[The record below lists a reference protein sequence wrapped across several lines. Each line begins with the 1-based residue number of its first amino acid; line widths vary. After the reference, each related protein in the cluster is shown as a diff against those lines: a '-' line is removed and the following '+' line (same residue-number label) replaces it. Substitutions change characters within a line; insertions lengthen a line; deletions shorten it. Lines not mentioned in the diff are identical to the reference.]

1 MEEYSKELVSSDFKI
16 SRMKQFQDS
25 SVLETVTDLTVG
37 LTLLDMLIMDNTEEL
52 NALRDLRETNLAIKE
67 LEQQQAIVSKNFKR
81 GIRLLQREAAIT
93 ESQIDDGGVME
104 GCESWNV
111 RHESIKQLISN
122 PCIDNIPEDNSV

>member
-1 MEEYSKELVSSDFKI
+1 MEEYSKELVSTDFKI
-16 SRMKQFQDS
+16 SRRKQFQDS
-25 SVLETVTDLTVG
+25 KVLETVTNLTVG
-37 LTLLDMLIMDNTEEL
+37 STLLVMIIMDNTQEL

-81 GIRLLQREAAIT
+81 GIRLLQREAAMT

-111 RHESIKQLISN
+111 RHTSIKQLISN
-122 PCIDNIPEDNSV
+122 PCIENIPEDNSV

>member
-1 MEEYSKELVSSDFKI
+1 
-16 SRMKQFQDS
+16 
-25 SVLETVTDLTVG
+25 
-37 LTLLDMLIMDNTEEL
+37 MDNTEEL

-81 GIRLLQREAAIT
+81 GIRLLQREASIT

-111 RHESIKQLISN
+111 RHEAIKRLISN
-122 PCIDNIPEDNSV
+122 PCIENIPEDNNV

>member
-1 MEEYSKELVSSDFKI
+1 
-16 SRMKQFQDS
+16 
-25 SVLETVTDLTVG
+25 
-37 LTLLDMLIMDNTEEL
+37 MLIMDNTEEL

-81 GIRLLQREAAIT
+81 GIRLLQREAAMT

-111 RHESIKQLISN
+111 RHDSLKQLISN
-122 PCIDNIPEDNSV
+122 PCIQNIPEDNNV

>member
-1 MEEYSKELVSSDFKI
+1 M
-16 SRMKQFQDS
+16 
-25 SVLETVTDLTVG
+25 TDLTSG
-37 LTLLDMLIMDNTEEL
+37 STLLVMIIMDNTQEL

-81 GIRLLQREAAIT
+81 GIRLLQREAAMT

-111 RHESIKQLISN
+111 RHTSIKQLISN
-122 PCIDNIPEDNSV
+122 PCIENIPEDNSV

>member
-1 MEEYSKELVSSDFKI
+1 M
-16 SRMKQFQDS
+16 
-25 SVLETVTDLTVG
+25 TNLTLG
-37 LTLLDMLIMDNTEEL
+37 STLLDMLIMDNTEEL

-81 GIRLLQREAAIT
+81 GIRLLQREAAMT

-111 RHESIKQLISN
+111 RHDSLKQLISN
-122 PCIDNIPEDNSV
+122 PCIQNIPEDNNV